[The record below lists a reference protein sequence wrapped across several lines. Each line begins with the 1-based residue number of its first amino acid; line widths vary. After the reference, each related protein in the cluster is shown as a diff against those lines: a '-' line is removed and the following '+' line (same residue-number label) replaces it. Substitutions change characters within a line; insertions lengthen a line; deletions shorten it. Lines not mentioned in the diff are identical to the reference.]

1 MRGPSRRLPKNLRS
15 ASELS
20 GYPDKAASAIR
31 EREVVRSH
39 ASYIT
44 SCAFAV
50 ASSPRRPAIAARK
63 LSIARLSGN
72 AAGALAFVEVFRA
85 AFERGFFE
93 IGIFV
98 SPQSYGADYD
108 SAFRRVLPDIII
120 ERDLPGTTGVF
131 RSWCRGR
138 WRIKIG
144 AKAVSDGCRVGRV
157 GFSPCLRP
165 LAQTARAVFPQAAF
179 LCGSR

>member
-1 MRGPSRRLPKNLRS
+1 MPSALR
-15 ASELS
+15 
-20 GYPDKAASAIR
+20 ASAIR

-72 AAGALAFVEVFRA
+72 AAGALAFVEVLRA
-85 AFERGFFE
+85 AFERGFFD

-98 SPQSYGADYD
+98 CPPSYGPTIRCWATIRDTVGWLMLQRRAI
-108 SAFRRVLPDIII
+108 SARY
-120 ERDLPGTTGVF
+120 
-131 RSWCRGR
+131 C
-138 WRIKIG
+138 
-144 AKAVSDGCRVGRV
+144 
-157 GFSPCLRP
+157 
-165 LAQTARAVFPQAAF
+165 RAVLERLAI
-179 LCGSR
+179 